1 MSNDIQ
7 YVALKDLIL
16 DELNPR
22 LPESLARDEKSIIDY
37 ISETTSI
44 EELMDVIAQN
54 DYFIGEPVI
63 VVPQINVKGQK
74 TGKFIVVEGNRR
86 LTALKLLQNPN
97 AASNPGAR
105 IREIAGSPTSKKPT
119 SIPVV
124 ERESRESI
132 LPYLG
137 FRHITGIKQWE
148 PLAKARYMEQ
158 ILATTSDAL
167 SPKERYAQVAKII
180 GSRRTHIRRNIEALE
195 VYKIIKKNDYF
206 DIEDLDEEKIKFAVL
221 STALADERIGRFVKL
236 PDSDDVRLE
245 EAQLD
250 VGTISE
256 LTKWIYEKDSKKG
269 KTRIGESR
277 NLKYLGA
284 VLDNPKAL
292 ASFRNGAL
300 LKVAYLQTADV
311 TSDFIELL
319 YSADTA
325 LVEASSMV
333 ATLDYDEDS
342 FLVAQR
348 ILDNIKLIG
357 RELKAKRSVDSD
369 EF

>member
-7 YVALKDLIL
+7 LINLSKLIL

-22 LPESLARDEKSIIDY
+22 LPESLERDQKSMIDY

-63 VVPQINVKGQK
+63 AVPKK
-74 TGKFIVVEGNRR
+74 DKDGKLTDNFIVVEGNRR
-86 LTALKLLQNPN
+86 ITALKLLQSPD

-105 IREIAGSPTSKKPT
+105 IREIASNPAAIKPT

-124 ERESRESI
+124 VRQSREEV

-158 ILATTSDAL
+158 ILATTDDKL
-167 SPKERYAQVAKII
+167 SPQDRYAKVARII

-206 DIEDLDEEKIKFAVL
+206 EIEELDEEKIKFAVL
-221 STALADERIGRFVKL
+221 STALADERIGTFVGL
-236 PDSDDVRLE
+236 PNSDEVSLSA
-245 EAQLD
+245 AQLD
-250 VGTISE
+250 TSAIQE
-256 LTKWIYEKDSKKG
+256 LTKWLYEKDSKKG
-269 KTRIGESR
+269 KTRVGESR
-277 NLKYLGA
+277 NLKYLAA
-284 VLDNPKAL
+284 VVDNTKAL
-292 ASFRNGAL
+292 ASFRNGAM

-311 TSDFIELL
+311 TLDFIELL

-333 ATLDYDEDS
+333 ATLDFDEDAY
-342 FLVAQR
+342 LVAQR

-357 RELKAKRSVDSD
+357 RELKTKKSADND